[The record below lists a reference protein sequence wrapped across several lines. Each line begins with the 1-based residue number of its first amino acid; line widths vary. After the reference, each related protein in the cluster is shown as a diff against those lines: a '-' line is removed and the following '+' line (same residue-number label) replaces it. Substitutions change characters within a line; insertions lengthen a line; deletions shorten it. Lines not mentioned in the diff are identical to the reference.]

1 MVKFNRKERKGYTK
15 GAKKKRNMKK
25 IICILAYLH
34 ISILLIAQNNAA
46 VTAFVNKEALRH
58 ANISFQLRDLSNN
71 KVVAEYNAQRSCTP
85 ASVTKVITTA
95 TAIELLGGDYR
106 FQTALATD
114 GEIDKDGVLQGNLI
128 IVGSGDPTLGSRY
141 FGKSSDF
148 IPEWIDLLQKKG
160 IRSVR
165 GRVIAETNL
174 YDKNPVNTQWIRED
188 AGNYYGA
195 GVHQL
200 SIFDNAFSV
209 TFKSGNVGITPEIV
223 ETNPVVNYTFRNFL
237 QTSSAIKKDSIY
249 LSSEPYSEEK
259 TVYGAMLPSK
269 TKTEKGDIS
278 NPPAFFEGYFAQ
290 KLREL
295 AGIEVKGEDSIPAT
309 HYSLLT
315 THYSPPLKDIA
326 AMTNFFSNNN
336 YAEHLLKHLALQ
348 KDSVASFNTALQ
360 VLREF
365 WASKGIDVSGLFMY
379 DGSGLSPKNAVSA
392 AFICDVLKY
401 MQANKAFYNSLP
413 VAGES
418 GTVASF
424 LASTPLKG
432 KAHVKSGSF
441 RNVQCYAGYIS
452 KGGKDYVFCI
462 LVNNFTGERKNVVKL
477 IEELLVNSTL

>member
-1 MVKFNRKERKGYTK
+1 
-15 GAKKKRNMKK
+15 MKK

-58 ANISFQLRDLSNN
+58 ANISFLLRDLSNN

-95 TAIELLGGDYR
+95 TALEILGEKSHFSTFLMSGGD
-106 FQTALATD
+106 
-114 GEIDKDGVLQGNLI
+114 IDENGILQDNLYI
-128 IVGSGDPTLGSRY
+128 NGTGDPTLGSRY
-141 FGKSSDF
+141 FSNADF
-148 IPEWIDLLQKKG
+148 ITDWINEIRAWGIKK
-160 IRSVR
+160 IA
-165 GRVIAETNL
+165 GRVIADTSI
-174 YDKNPVNTQWIRED
+174 YDNSPVPVLWLRED

-195 GVHQL
+195 GVFPL
-200 SIFDNAFSV
+200 SVFDNMVSV
-209 TFKSGNVGITPEIV
+209 KIKSTARNIEII
-223 ETNPVVNYTFRNFL
+223 ETAPNAGYTFNNRL
-237 QTSSAIKKDSIY
+237 KIGAKDSIY
-249 LSSEPYSEEK
+249 FSGEPYSNERTIYGTIRANTVRSEK
-259 TVYGAMLPSK
+259 C
-269 TKTEKGDIS
+269 DIS
-278 NPPAFFEGYFAQ
+278 NPPQFLAKYLTEKLIENGIAVENKFF
-290 KLREL
+290 
-295 AGIEVKGEDSIPAT
+295 GEKKYAPNVEIVPVVSHT
-309 HYSLLT
+309 
-315 THYSPPLKDIA
+315 SPPLKDIA
-326 AMTNFFSNNN
+326 AMTNTFSNNN

-365 WASKGIDVSGLFMY
+365 WASKGIDVSGLFIY

-424 LASTPLKG
+424 LADTPLKG

-452 KGGKDYVFCI
+452 KGGKDYAFSI

-477 IEELLVNSTL
+477 IEELLVGAF